1 MSLSIKKILIASIIA
16 PLLLVLISQ
25 VLQTNSEHKILENKK
40 TVYNMATKFLS
51 DVYDL
56 NVDDAYSQLE
66 SRSEILE
73 KYSGYI
79 SKEEWGERIE
89 LDFSHLTL
97 NKILKP
103 LSYSE
108 ISYVL
113 NYDKPKETYLVEFSL
128 DVNFEK
134 TKEKRTG
141 VLEYVKTDDVFKI
154 HSFEIDVSSD
164 PEKGRWVLY

>member
-1 MSLSIKKILIASIIA
+1 MSLNIKRVFFALIIA
-16 PLLLVLISQ
+16 ILLFVLISQ
-25 VLQTNSEHKILENKK
+25 VLKINSEHKEFENKK
-40 TVYNMATKFLS
+40 TVYNMSTEFLS

-56 NVDDAYSQLE
+56 NIDDAYSQLE
-66 SRSEILE
+66 SRSEVFE
-73 KYSGYI
+73 KHSGYI
-79 SKEEWGERIE
+79 SKEEWGERIK

-103 LSYSE
+103 LNSSE
-108 ISYVL
+108 ISHVL
-113 NYDKPKETYLVEFSL
+113 HFDKPKETYLVEFSL

-141 VLEYVKTDDVFKI
+141 VLEYVKTSDGFKI
-154 HSFEIDVSSD
+154 HSFEIDISSD